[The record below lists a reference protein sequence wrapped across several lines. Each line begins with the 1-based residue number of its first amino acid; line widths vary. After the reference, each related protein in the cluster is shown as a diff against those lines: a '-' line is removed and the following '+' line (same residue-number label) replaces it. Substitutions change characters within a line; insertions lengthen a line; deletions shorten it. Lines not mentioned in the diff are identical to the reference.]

1 MALSRLSPRSLRP
14 DWSAINWPNG
24 RLMLV
29 IGLVL
34 ACLLSAVAVISTTHQ
49 ARAQFVRLQQL
60 ERERDQ
66 LQTEWGQLLLE
77 ESAWSSPA
85 RIERQATERLDMRL
99 PHVEEVEVI
108 RP

>member
-1 MALSRLSPRSLRP
+1 MALSRLSPRSLRHA
-14 DWSAINWPNG
+14 WSAINWPNG

-49 ARAQFVRLQQL
+49 TRAQFVRLQQL

-85 RIERQATERLDMRL
+85 RIERQATERLNMRL